1 MIIVARLEGQAMASR
16 DYYDILGVKK
26 GAGQSEIKR
35 AYYVV
40 TKAF

>member
-1 MIIVARLEGQAMASR
+1 MASGG
-16 DYYDILGVKK
+16 YYDILGVKK
-26 GAGQSEIKR
+26 GAGQSEIQK